1 MYDFLQ
7 MSLAGSGMVLTTAL
21 LRRILGN
28 RLPRAAYLLLWGCTM
43 IRMLVPNA
51 FASPWSIFG
60 SLPAPEPSVILMTGA
75 VPSASPTASS
85 VFPVIWLC
93 GMLLCT
99 LRFLFREIRA
109 RNALRHAQPVDSPMA
124 HMLLTQSGIRRRVR
138 IRTHKNV
145 RSPLTYGVLRPV
157 IVLPEVEMADASLR
171 FALLHELCHIKRCDC
186 LWKHLAALTAC
197 IHWFNPCAW
206 LLLTLLDRDLEISCD
221 MQVLRRCTGDHRAEY
236 AHILLDFAAQALSSA
251 PLANH
256 LSQTPLEERIQMMMT
271 TRKTSIAGIALA
283 TALVL
288 GTTSAFA
295 ASPKEDAASLAAK
308 CTSSVALDGDAI
320 PESEDIEATYSVT
333 TSESLDASSDD
344 ILVNMKS
351 EDGQEICLS
360 PKDGVLQ
367 DDGSY
372 LYTLPDGSEC
382 HVYLADVTTPAESK

>member
-7 MSLAGSGMVLTTAL
+7 MSLAGSGMILTTAL

-75 VPSASPTASS
+75 VPSASPSAAS
-85 VFPVIWLC
+85 VFPAVWLC

-99 LRFLFREIRA
+99 LRFLFREIHA

-157 IVLPEVEMADASLR
+157 IVLPEAEMADASLR

-197 IHWFNPCAW
+197 VHWFNPCAW

-221 MQVLRRCTGDHRAEY
+221 RQVLHRCAGDRRAEY
-236 AHILLDFAAQALSSA
+236 AHTLLDFAAQALSSA

-295 ASPKEDAASLAAK
+295 ASQDAVAPK
-308 CTSSVALDGDAI
+308 
-320 PESEDIEATYSVT
+320 PEQGLSVT
-333 TSESLDASSDD
+333 TESGAN
-344 ILVNMKS
+344 VNTGAETAVTES
-351 EDGQEICLS
+351 TISVAYNDGQEIRLS
-360 PKDGVLQ
+360 PADGVLQ
-367 DDGSY
+367 EDGSY

-382 HVYLADVTTPAESK
+382 RVYLAEVTTPAESK

>member
-7 MSLAGSGMVLTTAL
+7 MSLAGSGMILTTAL

-75 VPSASPTASS
+75 VPSASPSAAS
-85 VFPVIWLC
+85 VFPAVWLC

-99 LRFLFREIRA
+99 LRFLFREIHA

-157 IVLPEVEMADASLR
+157 IVLPEAEMADASLR

-197 IHWFNPCAW
+197 VHWFNPCAW

-221 MQVLRRCTGDHRAEY
+221 MQVLRRCAGDRRAEY
-236 AHILLDFAAQALSSA
+236 AHTLLDFAAQALSSA

-295 ASPKEDAASLAAK
+295 ASQDAVAPK
-308 CTSSVALDGDAI
+308 
-320 PESEDIEATYSVT
+320 PEQGLSVT
-333 TSESLDASSDD
+333 TESGAN
-344 ILVNMKS
+344 VNTGTETAVTES
-351 EDGQEICLS
+351 TISVAYNDGQEIRLS
-360 PKDGVLQ
+360 PADGVLQ
-367 DDGSY
+367 EDGSY

-382 HVYLADVTTPAESK
+382 RVYLAEVTTPAESK

>member
-7 MSLAGSGMVLTTAL
+7 MSLAGSGMILTTAL

-75 VPSASPTASS
+75 VPSASPSAAS
-85 VFPVIWLC
+85 VFPAVWLC

-99 LRFLFREIRA
+99 LKFLFREIRA

-171 FALLHELCHIKRCDC
+171 FALLHELCHIRRCDC
-186 LWKHLAALTAC
+186 LWKHLAALAAC

-295 ASPKEDAASLAAK
+295 ASKDAVAPK
-308 CTSSVALDGDAI
+308 
-320 PESEDIEATYSVT
+320 PEQGLSVT
-333 TSESLDASSDD
+333 TESGAN
-344 ILVNMKS
+344 VNTGAETAVTES
-351 EDGQEICLS
+351 TISVAYNDGQEIRLS
-360 PKDGVLQ
+360 PADGVLQ
-367 DDGSY
+367 EDGSY

-382 HVYLADVTTPAESK
+382 RVYLAEVTTPAESK

>member
-75 VPSASPTASS
+75 VPSASPSAAS
-85 VFPVIWLC
+85 VFPAAWLC

-99 LRFLFREIRA
+99 LKFLFREIRA

-171 FALLHELCHIKRCDC
+171 FALLHELCHIRRCDC
-186 LWKHLAALTAC
+186 LWKHLAALAAC

-295 ASPKEDAASLAAK
+295 ASKDAVAPK
-308 CTSSVALDGDAI
+308 
-320 PESEDIEATYSVT
+320 PEQGLSVT
-333 TSESLDASSDD
+333 TESGAN
-344 ILVNMKS
+344 VNTGAETAVTES
-351 EDGQEICLS
+351 TISVAYNDGQEIRLS
-360 PKDGVLQ
+360 PADGVLQ
-367 DDGSY
+367 EDGSY

-382 HVYLADVTTPAESK
+382 RVYLAEVTTPAESK

>member
-75 VPSASPTASS
+75 VPSASPSAVS
-85 VFPVIWLC
+85 VFPAVWLC

-99 LRFLFREIRA
+99 LRFLFREIHA

-124 HMLLTQSGIRRRVR
+124 HMLLMQSGIRRRVR

-171 FALLHELCHIKRCDC
+171 FALLHELCHIRRCDC
-186 LWKHLAALTAC
+186 LWKHLAALAAC
-197 IHWFNPCAW
+197 VHWFNPCAW

-295 ASPKEDAASLAAK
+295 ASKDAVAPK
-308 CTSSVALDGDAI
+308 
-320 PESEDIEATYSVT
+320 PEQGLSVT
-333 TSESLDASSDD
+333 TESGAN
-344 ILVNMKS
+344 VNTGAETAVTES
-351 EDGQEICLS
+351 TISVAYNDGQEIHLS
-360 PKDGVLQ
+360 PADGVLQ
-367 DDGSY
+367 EDGSY

-382 HVYLADVTTPAESK
+382 RVYLAEVTTPAESK

>member
-75 VPSASPTASS
+75 VPSASPSAAS
-85 VFPVIWLC
+85 VFPAVWLC

-99 LRFLFREIRA
+99 LKFLFREIRA

-157 IVLPEVEMADASLR
+157 IVLPEAEMADASLR
-171 FALLHELCHIKRCDC
+171 FALLHELCHIRRCDC
-186 LWKHLAALTAC
+186 LWKHLAALAAC

-295 ASPKEDAASLAAK
+295 ASKDAVAPK
-308 CTSSVALDGDAI
+308 
-320 PESEDIEATYSVT
+320 PEQGLSVT
-333 TSESLDASSDD
+333 TESGAN
-344 ILVNMKS
+344 VNTGAETAVTES
-351 EDGQEICLS
+351 TISVAYNDGQEIRLS
-360 PKDGVLQ
+360 PADGVLQ
-367 DDGSY
+367 EDGSY

-382 HVYLADVTTPAESK
+382 RVYLAEVTTPAESK

>member
-75 VPSASPTASS
+75 VPSASPSAVS
-85 VFPVIWLC
+85 VFPAVWLC

-99 LRFLFREIRA
+99 LRFLFREIHA

-171 FALLHELCHIKRCDC
+171 FALLHELCHIRRCDC
-186 LWKHLAALTAC
+186 LWKHLAALAAC
-197 IHWFNPCAW
+197 VHWFNPCAW

-295 ASPKEDAASLAAK
+295 ASKDAVAPK
-308 CTSSVALDGDAI
+308 
-320 PESEDIEATYSVT
+320 PEQGLSVT
-333 TSESLDASSDD
+333 TESGAN
-344 ILVNMKS
+344 VNTGAETAVTES
-351 EDGQEICLS
+351 TISVAYNDGQEIHLS
-360 PKDGVLQ
+360 PADGVLQ
-367 DDGSY
+367 EDGSY

>member
-7 MSLAGSGMVLTTAL
+7 MSLAGSGMILTTAL

-75 VPSASPTASS
+75 VPSASPSAAS
-85 VFPVIWLC
+85 VFPAVWLC

-99 LRFLFREIRA
+99 LRFLFREIHA

-157 IVLPEVEMADASLR
+157 IVLPEAEMADASLR

-197 IHWFNPCAW
+197 VHWFNPCAW
-206 LLLTLLDRDLEISCD
+206 LLLTPLDRDLEISCD

-295 ASPKEDAASLAAK
+295 ASKDAVAPK
-308 CTSSVALDGDAI
+308 
-320 PESEDIEATYSVT
+320 PEQGLSVT
-333 TSESLDASSDD
+333 TESGAN
-344 ILVNMKS
+344 VNTGAETAVTES
-351 EDGQEICLS
+351 TISVAYNDGQEIRLS
-360 PKDGVLQ
+360 PADGVLQ
-367 DDGSY
+367 EDGSY

-382 HVYLADVTTPAESK
+382 RVYLAEVTTPAESK

>member
-1 MYDFLQ
+1 
-7 MSLAGSGMVLTTAL
+7 
-21 LRRILGN
+21 
-28 RLPRAAYLLLWGCTM
+28 
-43 IRMLVPNA
+43 
-51 FASPWSIFG
+51 
-60 SLPAPEPSVILMTGA
+60 
-75 VPSASPTASS
+75 
-85 VFPVIWLC
+85 
-93 GMLLCT
+93 
-99 LRFLFREIRA
+99 
-109 RNALRHAQPVDSPMA
+109 MA

-157 IVLPEVEMADASLR
+157 IVLPEAEMADASLR
-171 FALLHELCHIKRCDC
+171 FALLHELCHIRRCDC
-186 LWKHLAALTAC
+186 LWKHLAALAAC

-295 ASPKEDAASLAAK
+295 ASKDAVAPK
-308 CTSSVALDGDAI
+308 
-320 PESEDIEATYSVT
+320 PEQGLSVT
-333 TSESLDASSDD
+333 TESGAN
-344 ILVNMKS
+344 VNTGAETAVTES
-351 EDGQEICLS
+351 TISVAYNDGQEIRLS
-360 PKDGVLQ
+360 PADGVLQ
-367 DDGSY
+367 EDGSY

-382 HVYLADVTTPAESK
+382 RVYLAEVTTPAESK

>member
-7 MSLAGSGMVLTTAL
+7 MSLAGSGMILTTAL

-75 VPSASPTASS
+75 VPSASPSAAS
-85 VFPVIWLC
+85 VFPAVWLC

-99 LRFLFREIRA
+99 LKFLFREIRA

-157 IVLPEVEMADASLR
+157 IVLPEAEMADASLR
-171 FALLHELCHIKRCDC
+171 FALLHELCHIRRCDC
-186 LWKHLAALTAC
+186 LWKHLAALAAC

-295 ASPKEDAASLAAK
+295 ASKDAVAPK
-308 CTSSVALDGDAI
+308 
-320 PESEDIEATYSVT
+320 PEQGLSVT
-333 TSESLDASSDD
+333 TESGAN
-344 ILVNMKS
+344 VNTGAETAVTES
-351 EDGQEICLS
+351 TISVAYNDGQEIRLS
-360 PKDGVLQ
+360 PADGVLQ
-367 DDGSY
+367 EDGSY

-382 HVYLADVTTPAESK
+382 RVYLAEVTTPAESK

>member
-1 MYDFLQ
+1 
-7 MSLAGSGMVLTTAL
+7 MVLTTAL

-75 VPSASPTASS
+75 VPSASPSAAS
-85 VFPVIWLC
+85 VFPAVWLC

-99 LRFLFREIRA
+99 LKFLFREIRA

-171 FALLHELCHIKRCDC
+171 FALLHELCHIRRCDC
-186 LWKHLAALTAC
+186 LWKHLAALAAC

-295 ASPKEDAASLAAK
+295 ASKDAVAPK
-308 CTSSVALDGDAI
+308 
-320 PESEDIEATYSVT
+320 PEQGLSVT
-333 TSESLDASSDD
+333 TESGAN
-344 ILVNMKS
+344 VNTGAETAVTES
-351 EDGQEICLS
+351 TISVAYNDGQEIRLS
-360 PKDGVLQ
+360 PADGVLQ
-367 DDGSY
+367 EDGSY

-382 HVYLADVTTPAESK
+382 RVYLAEVTTPAESK

>member
-7 MSLAGSGMVLTTAL
+7 MSLAGSGMILTTAL

-75 VPSASPTASS
+75 VPSASPSAVS
-85 VFPVIWLC
+85 VFPAVWLC

-99 LRFLFREIRA
+99 LRFLFREIHA

-171 FALLHELCHIKRCDC
+171 FALLHELCHIRRCDC
-186 LWKHLAALTAC
+186 LWKHLAALAAC
-197 IHWFNPCAW
+197 VHWFNPCAW

-295 ASPKEDAASLAAK
+295 ASKDAVAPK
-308 CTSSVALDGDAI
+308 
-320 PESEDIEATYSVT
+320 PEQGLSVT
-333 TSESLDASSDD
+333 TESGAN
-344 ILVNMKS
+344 VNTGAETAVTES
-351 EDGQEICLS
+351 TISVAYNDGQEIHLS
-360 PKDGVLQ
+360 PADGVLQ
-367 DDGSY
+367 EDGSY

-382 HVYLADVTTPAESK
+382 RVYLADVTTPAESK

>member
-7 MSLAGSGMVLTTAL
+7 MSLAGSGMILTTAL

-75 VPSASPTASS
+75 VPSASPSAAS
-85 VFPVIWLC
+85 VFPAVWLC

-99 LRFLFREIRA
+99 LRFLFREIHA
-109 RNALRHAQPVDSPMA
+109 RNALRHAHPVDSPMA

-157 IVLPEVEMADASLR
+157 IVLPEAEMADASLR
-171 FALLHELCHIKRCDC
+171 FALLHELCHIRRCDC
-186 LWKHLAALTAC
+186 LWKHLAALAAC

-295 ASPKEDAASLAAK
+295 ASKDAVAPK
-308 CTSSVALDGDAI
+308 
-320 PESEDIEATYSVT
+320 PEQGLSVT
-333 TSESLDASSDD
+333 TESGAN
-344 ILVNMKS
+344 VNTGAETAVTES
-351 EDGQEICLS
+351 TISVAYNDGQEIRLS
-360 PKDGVLQ
+360 PADGVLQ
-367 DDGSY
+367 EDGSY

-382 HVYLADVTTPAESK
+382 RVYLAEVTTPAESK

>member
-7 MSLAGSGMVLTTAL
+7 MSLAGSGMILTTAL

-75 VPSASPTASS
+75 VPSASPSAAS
-85 VFPVIWLC
+85 VFPAVWLC

-99 LRFLFREIRA
+99 LRFLFREIHA

-157 IVLPEVEMADASLR
+157 IVLPEAEMADASLR

-197 IHWFNPCAW
+197 VHWFNPCAW

-256 LSQTPLEERIQMMMT
+256 LSQTSLEERIQMMMT

-295 ASPKEDAASLAAK
+295 ASKDAVAPK
-308 CTSSVALDGDAI
+308 
-320 PESEDIEATYSVT
+320 PEQGLSVT
-333 TSESLDASSDD
+333 TESGAN
-344 ILVNMKS
+344 VNTGAETAVTES
-351 EDGQEICLS
+351 TISVAYNDGQEIRLS
-360 PKDGVLQ
+360 PADGVLQ
-367 DDGSY
+367 EDGSY

-382 HVYLADVTTPAESK
+382 RVYLAEVTTPAESK

>member
-75 VPSASPTASS
+75 VPSASPSAVS
-85 VFPVIWLC
+85 VFPAVWLC

-99 LRFLFREIRA
+99 LRFLFREIHA

-171 FALLHELCHIKRCDC
+171 FALLHELCHIRRCDC
-186 LWKHLAALTAC
+186 LWKHLAALAAC
-197 IHWFNPCAW
+197 VHWFNPCAW

-295 ASPKEDAASLAAK
+295 ASKDAVAPK
-308 CTSSVALDGDAI
+308 
-320 PESEDIEATYSVT
+320 PEQGLSVT
-333 TSESLDASSDD
+333 TESGAN
-344 ILVNMKS
+344 VNTGAETAVTES
-351 EDGQEICLS
+351 TISVAYNDGQEIHLS
-360 PKDGVLQ
+360 PADGVLQ
-367 DDGSY
+367 EDGSY

-382 HVYLADVTTPAESK
+382 RVYLAEVTTPAERK

>member
-75 VPSASPTASS
+75 VPSASPSAAS
-85 VFPVIWLC
+85 VFPAVWLC

-99 LRFLFREIRA
+99 LKFLFREIRA

-171 FALLHELCHIKRCDC
+171 FALLHELCHIRRCDC
-186 LWKHLAALTAC
+186 LWKHLAALVAC

-295 ASPKEDAASLAAK
+295 ASKDAVAPK
-308 CTSSVALDGDAI
+308 
-320 PESEDIEATYSVT
+320 PEQGLSVT
-333 TSESLDASSDD
+333 TESGAN
-344 ILVNMKS
+344 VNTGAETAVTES
-351 EDGQEICLS
+351 TISVAYNDGQEIRLS
-360 PKDGVLQ
+360 PADGVLQ
-367 DDGSY
+367 EDGSY

-382 HVYLADVTTPAESK
+382 RVYLAEVTTPAESK